1 MTALTCKCLTLKSN
15 IFVKTKILANIFS
28 LFVRGSAPI
37 VYFTQYKNRG
47 RQIQLMFLLLIS
59 AVFTQ
64 LLQSATTLHI
74 IQVNFVLHN
83 LFHVF
88 SGSKVTKQFNVTEKS
103 KILML
108 DALGNNEELTLRD
121 TSVKK

>member
-1 MTALTCKCLTLKSN
+1 MVR
-15 IFVKTKILANIFS
+15 VK
-28 LFVRGSAPI
+28 
-37 VYFTQYKNRG
+37 QYKNRG

-64 LLQSATTLHI
+64 FLQSATTLNI
-74 IQVNFVLHN
+74 IQVNFVFHN

-121 TSVKK
+121 TSVEK